1 MTIRRRPAASSAKR
15 DRTRFV
21 VLMLAPATILLIGL
35 TIIPFAVSVAVSFT
49 DYSLTAPNAI
59 AFTGLG
65 NYLRLFTSAEFQ
77 NAVRVTVEFTV
88 AAVALE
94 LVLGVGIAAL
104 LHHETRAVT
113 ALRLVYLMPLA
124 ITPVAAVF
132 TFRIMLN
139 PSIGVF
145 NYLLR
150 LVGMHPVDW
159 LGTPG
164 MALVSLILV
173 DAWQWTPF
181 ILLIAAGGLSA
192 MDEEPLEA
200 AAMDGAG
207 PFRIFFHHTLP
218 LLFPYLVVAVVFRTI
233 DAFKTFD
240 IIFVLTGG
248 GPGIATRTLNL
259 LAYKNGIEFLSMGY
273 AAALAIVM
281 LVFTIVA
288 SQALLR
294 RADLF
299 QPRAAL

>member
-1 MTIRRRPAASSAKR
+1 
-15 DRTRFV
+15 
-21 VLMLAPATILLIGL
+21 MLAPATVLLIGL
-35 TIIPFAVSVAVSFT
+35 TIIPFAVSVVISFT
-49 DYSLTAPNAI
+49 DYALTSPKTLT
-59 AFTGLG
+59 FTGLA
-65 NYLRLFTSAEFQ
+65 NYVRLFTSDEFQ
-77 NAVRVTVEFTV
+77 NAVRVTVEFTL
-88 AAVALE
+88 AAVVLQ

-104 LHHETRAVT
+104 LHHEKSGVT
-113 ALRLVYLMPLA
+113 ALRLIYLMPLA

-139 PSIGVF
+139 PSLGVF
-145 NYLLR
+145 NHLLR

-164 MALVSLILV
+164 MALLSLILV
-173 DAWQWTPF
+173 DTWQWAPF

-207 PFRIFFHHTLP
+207 PFRVFFHHTLP

-281 LVFTIVA
+281 LVFTIVI
-288 SQALLR
+288 SQTLLR

-299 QPRAAL
+299 RPRATL

>member
-1 MTIRRRPAASSAKR
+1 M
-15 DRTRFV
+15 
-21 VLMLAPATILLIGL
+21 
-35 TIIPFAVSVAVSFT
+35 
-49 DYSLTAPNAI
+49 
-59 AFTGLG
+59 
-65 NYLRLFTSAEFQ
+65 
-77 NAVRVTVEFTV
+77 TVEFTL
-88 AAVALE
+88 AAVVLE

-104 LHHETRAVT
+104 LHHETRGVT

-139 PSIGVF
+139 PSLGVF

-164 MALVSLILV
+164 MALLSLILV
-173 DAWQWTPF
+173 DTWQWTPF

-281 LVFTIVA
+281 LVFTIVV
-288 SQALLR
+288 SQTLLR

-299 QPRAAL
+299 RPRAAL